1 MKAPVRAL
9 ALLLLAALLGG
20 CSSLP
25 FFGKKD
31 DAASEEKAPEPLVQQ
46 YEFEVEAPDPSKK
59 LLADFLDLA
68 RFQKVPK
75 ADAPDQRELDRL
87 VAAAPTQ
94 ARQLLE
100 TEGYF
105 DAEVKVAQSTAA
117 SGLPRIVLTVE
128 PGPRVIVKSLSI
140 ASATPLAPRE
150 PTRDDAETSRLE
162 VMRRDWKMKPGEP
175 FTQSGWSGS
184 KTTALGELRA
194 GGYPKAD
201 WQSTHAKIDATDRTA
216 ALDVTVESGPL
227 FRFGPIRVNGIN
239 RYDEAAVRRLAGF
252 TEGEVY
258 TEKALLDY
266 QERLIKV
273 GLFQGASVTLAAEAG
288 PPEAAP
294 VTVDLKE
301 LEQNQATFGIGYSTN
316 TGPRFSIDHYNRA
329 VFGWKYIAHNTL
341 VFGPSLKSLGTDFTS
356 YPLDDFK
363 RNLFGAKIEQ
373 LKTNDET
380 RNAGSLRAGRSQDL
394 GIYSRLYYG
403 ELSHTRVE
411 SDYLTTTADA
421 VAGHY
426 HWVRRDVDNPLLPT
440 RGTVLQLQGA
450 VGYGVG
456 HETRTGLLGEER
468 AYGPLARAFVQLNAY
483 RPLGSW
489 FLNGRLEAGQV
500 FTRSRISV
508 PDTLLFRAG
517 GDESV
522 RGYGYRDLG
531 PEVNGATVGGRV
543 LLTGTIEAE
552 HAIISSVPA
561 LLGAVF
567 IDAGNAADR
576 WSELNP
582 VLGYGVGVHFRS
594 PVGVLRLDLAYGQAV
609 KSFRVHFSVGVVY

>member
-1 MKAPVRAL
+1 MTAPVRAL
-9 ALLLLAALLGG
+9 VLLFLAAFLGG

-31 DAASEEKAPEPLVQQ
+31 DAAKEEAPPELVEQ
-46 YEFEVEAPDPSKK
+46 YEFDVEAPDPLKK
-59 LLADFLDLA
+59 LMTDFLDLA

-75 ADAPDQRELDRL
+75 ADAVEGRELDRL
-87 VAAAPTQ
+87 VAAAPAQ
-94 ARQLLE
+94 AKQLLE

-105 DAEVKVAQSTAA
+105 DANVTMAQSAGK
-117 SGLPRIVLTVE
+117 SGLPRIVLTAE
-128 PGPRVIVKSLSI
+128 PGPRVKI
-140 ASATPLAPRE
+140 ASVAIDSTKPLAPRE
-150 PTRDDAETSRLE
+150 PTREDSQTSRLE
-162 VMRRDWKMKPGEP
+162 VMRRDWKLKPGEP
-175 FTQSGWSGS
+175 FRQSDWGS
-184 KTTALGELRA
+184 AKTGALGELRA
-194 GGYPKAD
+194 GGYPKAN
-201 WQSTHAKIDATDRTA
+201 WESTHARIDATARTA
-216 ALDVTVESGPL
+216 ALDVTVEPGPL
-227 FRFGPIRVNGIN
+227 YRIGPIRVEGIN

-252 TEGEVY
+252 NAGDVY
-258 TEKALLDY
+258 TEKELLDY
-266 QERLIKV
+266 QERLLKV
-273 GLFQGASVTLAAEAG
+273 GLFQGASVVLDPDG

-294 VTVDLKE
+294 VDVKLKE
-301 LEQNQATFGIGYSTN
+301 LEQNQATFGVGYSTN
-316 TGPRFSIDHYNRA
+316 TGPRFSIDHYNRK
-329 VFGWKYIAHNTL
+329 VFGWNWIAHNTL
-341 VFGPSLKSLGTDFTS
+341 VFGPKLKSLGTDFTS

-403 ELSHTRVE
+403 ELSHTRVQ
-411 SDYLTTTADA
+411 SDFLTTTADA
-421 VAGHY
+421 AAGHY

-440 RGTVLQLQGA
+440 RGTILSLQGGA
-450 VGYGVG
+450 GYGVG

-468 AYGPLARAFVQLNAY
+468 AYGPFGRAYAQVNGY
-483 RPLGSW
+483 VPIGGW
-489 FLNGRLEAGQV
+489 FLNSRLEAGQV

-531 PEVNGATVGGRV
+531 PKVNGATVGGRV
-543 LLTGTIEAE
+543 LLTGSIELE
-552 HAIISSVPA
+552 HPIISRVPA

-567 IDAGNAADR
+567 VDAGNAADR
-576 WSELNP
+576 WSEMRP

-594 PVGVLRLDLAYGQAV
+594 PVGVLRLDLAYGQDV
-609 KSFRVHFSVGVVY
+609 KQFRVHFSVGVVY